1 MYSKNGHGKML
12 KSLAITKMQIKT
24 IIRYSKP
31 IRMAKMTIPSANK
44 TEQQELSYTAD
55 ENTK

>member
-1 MYSKNGHGKML
+1 ML